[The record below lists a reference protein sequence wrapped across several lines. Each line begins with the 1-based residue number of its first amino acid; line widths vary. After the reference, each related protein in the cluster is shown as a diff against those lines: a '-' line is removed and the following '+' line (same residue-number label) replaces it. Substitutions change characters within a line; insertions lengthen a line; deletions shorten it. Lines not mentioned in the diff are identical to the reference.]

1 MGFALWALMGSEIE
15 RKGSFIHAEGAQNG
29 HLRVVF
35 KASRAEN
42 TMRRGGLAVV
52 DLPSVSLTA
61 VLEWVEPCPSRKVH
75 SKDAT
80 MRLSKIAVQ
89 NAEGA
94 QNGHLRV
101 VFEASRAHHAM
112 RRGGFA

>member
-1 MGFALWALMGSEIE
+1 ME
-15 RKGSFIHAEGAQNG
+15 RLFIT
-29 HLRVVF
+29 LRVRETDTF
-35 KASRAEN
+35 ASFSRLLELKI
-42 TMRRGGLAVV
+42 RCAVV